1 MVGGNIKMAL
11 GSIKNAK
18 WRSLL
23 TMLGVIIGVVSVVT
37 TVSLG
42 EGVKKQI
49 EQQIN
54 QRGNDLITV
63 LPGRQVERD
72 KKGEIISFNPFST
85 EGAVLTEDDFQ
96 TITKVSGV
104 SLAAPFSRVSGIA
117 EANDREYSGQI
128 IATYGDVPDLL
139 NQKVEFGAFFQEKD
153 ASKDFAVIGR
163 RVAEQLFQE
172 NVPVGKTLTIRGQ
185 AFVVRGVFEE
195 FESALPLIAN
205 GDYNNAIFIPY
216 ERGKELMSGNAS
228 IYQILVKPDPDHP
241 VKEVNQNLHNALLT
255 SHAGQQDFTILQP
268 EETLALANNLL
279 NLLTTLIAGI
289 AGISLVVGGI
299 GIMNIM
305 LVSVTE
311 RTSEIGIRKAVGA
324 TNRQILRQFLTEAM
338 VLSIVG
344 GLLGVL
350 LSLVVNF
357 GLRILTDLQPVITLP
372 VVVIACVAALAIG
385 VIFGVMPALKAAHK
399 DPIEALRYE

>member
-54 QRGNDLITV
+54 QRGNDLITI

-96 TITKVSGV
+96 TILKVSGV
-104 SLAAPFSRVSGIA
+104 KLAAPFSRVSGIA

-195 FESALPLIAN
+195 FENALPLIAN

-216 ERGKELMSGNAS
+216 ERGKELMSGNAN
-228 IYQILVKPDPDHP
+228 IYQILVKPDPGHP

-289 AGISLVVGGI
+289 AAISLIVGGI

-311 RTSEIGIRKAVGA
+311 RTAEIGIRKAVGA

-350 LSLVVNF
+350 ISLVVNF

-372 VVVIACVAALAIG
+372 VVAIACVAALAIG